1 MGKEGRENKG
11 EREREAEMEALHLK
25 KIKRQVKVSQLV
37 KWLK

>member
-1 MGKEGRENKG
+1 MGKEGGEKKG
-11 EREREAEMEALHLK
+11 EKGRDGSTPDE